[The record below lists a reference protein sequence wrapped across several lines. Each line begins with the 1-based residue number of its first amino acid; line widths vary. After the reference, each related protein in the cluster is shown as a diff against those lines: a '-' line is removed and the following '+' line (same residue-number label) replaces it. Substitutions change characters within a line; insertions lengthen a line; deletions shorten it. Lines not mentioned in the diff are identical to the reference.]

1 MVRIETMKIQEI
13 KKTYD
18 DKLVQFGLKQ
28 EKSENNN
35 DYILQILNKD
45 HTEDAKSYHE
55 KIKMDIRHP
64 SMTYNSYSQ
73 DELDRYD
80 EFYIEWESQVIKYWE
95 DKLELLRKYVQ
106 VDEEPKSPMV
116 IINELNQLAIKIL
129 KRSFVIQL
137 EYTKGIQKNKD
148 KSYPFIRANWINDD
162 GIKERMIHFNI
173 TKIDEYREKLIET
186 MFDDKGY
193 RMIQISKMRNE
204 EDVINSFTFVFKRE
218 KDERIVKIS
227 NDDDTF
233 YGLFIFIEL
242 LKKFN
247 AEYPKKGISIY
258 QK

>member
-1 MVRIETMKIQEI
+1 MKIQDI

-28 EKSENNN
+28 EKSECNN

-45 HTEDAKSYHE
+45 HTKDSNYHK

-64 SMTYNSYSQ
+64 SMMINSYSP
-73 DELDRYD
+73 DELERYD
-80 EFYIEWESQVIKYWE
+80 EFFIEWENQVIKYWE
-95 DKLELLRKYVQ
+95 DKLELLRNYVQ

-116 IINELNQLAIKIL
+116 IFNELNQLAIKIL

-173 TKIDEYREKLIET
+173 TKIDEYREKQIET

-193 RMIQISKMRNE
+193 RMIEIKKMRNE
-204 EDVINSFTFVFKRE
+204 EDVVNSFRFCIRRE
-218 KDERIVKIS
+218 KDERIVDFT

-233 YGLFIFIEL
+233 YGLFIFLEL
-242 LKKFN
+242 LNKFN
-247 AEYPKKGISIY
+247 AEYPENRISID